1 MPEMTQIT
9 PFLYCSNLDAQIAF
23 FRDMLG
29 FKVGSE
35 MRDPDYAYLYRDAVA
50 VRIIVTGTPEY
61 LLEPAA
67 NQMVYID
74 VDDVEGLYSEL
85 EPQLSKLPEGRV
97 TAPFDRFYGQR
108 EFHVRDEGPYLIM
121 FGQNT
126 SATQ

>member
-1 MPEMTQIT
+1 
-9 PFLYCSNLDAQIAF
+9 
-23 FRDMLG
+23 
-29 FKVGSE
+29 

-50 VRIIVTGTPEY
+50 VRIVVTGTPEY

-74 VDDVEGLYSEL
+74 VDDVDGLYSEL
-85 EPQLSKLPEGRV
+85 EPQLSKLPEDRV

-121 FGQNT
+121 FGQST